1 MDLFPHGQ
9 FAWYHRMTFSG
20 YAAIVGSLP
29 SLSVPAAPGLAH
41 PRQRGLRGRSQLRHR
56 RRSLRHHRDLRE
68 LSGRL
73 TTTFAGWGTR
83 IARLETSDGVFRATR

>member
-29 SLSVPAAPGLAH
+29 SLSVPAAPGS
-41 PRQRGLRGRSQLRHR
+41 PIRG
-56 RRSLRHHRDLRE
+56 
-68 LSGRL
+68 
-73 TTTFAGWGTR
+73 TAAFAGVR
-83 IARLETSDGVFRATR
+83 SSDTVDGACVTTATFGN